1 MKKILSFVVAGTL
14 ALGLI
19 GCSGNL
25 HDVVPSRIDLSG
37 GCVPGQFNAQ
47 PDGTWDNTAGSWTT
61 ADKTT
66 GIYTYEFAATNTEM
80 ECKVLCKTGDWNG
93 GAYGGEGTELK
104 LKVGDKE
111 TLVYD
116 NKTGGGKNV
125 KITGLTKNMKYKI
138 TVTATELATVE
149 ATVEAAGLPPVPYYF
164 DGFFLVGDVFAANGA
179 TSDAWTFGTDNLLS
193 GAVTDAN
200 TGVVT
205 YTKDIKAVKTSGQ
218 MGINDSKWGN
228 KQKGDGITVNAD
240 DTFVKLNAA
249 KEGNF
254 AVTGLTI
261 GEPYRVTIQ
270 SYPDKSVSVRITQ
283 ICEYTLKFK
292 LAGATNG
299 TKYFISGTPWGWSG
313 GWPILSWGGKKPAQ
327 METDA
332 ELAKRFATADSTGE
346 AVFDTAVKVIGKPGD
361 TATWEIKVVSC
372 TAEGADPV
380 YNGNNKNFDITISKK
395 TFTATWNV
403 GTGEVSVE

>member
-149 ATVEAAGLPPVPYYF
+149 AKVEVAGLPPVPYYF
-164 DGFFLVGDVFAANGA
+164 DGLYLVGDVFAANAGTTTWDFGA
-179 TSDAWTFGTDNLLS
+179 KNLIS

-205 YTKDIKAVKTSGQ
+205 YTKDIKAVKISGQ

-240 DTFVKLNAA
+240 DKFVKLNAA

-313 GWPILSWGGKKPAQ
+313 GWPILEWGGKTPAQ
-327 METDA
+327 MEADA
-332 ELAKRFATADSTGE
+332 ELAKRFVTADSTGVAIFNTE
-346 AVFDTAVKVIGKPGD
+346 VKVIGKPGD

-372 TAEGADPV
+372 TADGAKPV
-380 YNGNNKNFDITISKK
+380 YNGDNKKFDITISKK
-395 TFTATWNV
+395 MFTATLNV

>member
-1 MKKILSFVVAGTL
+1 MAVGSTATLSF
-14 ALGLI
+14 
-19 GCSGNL
+19 
-25 HDVVPSRIDLSG
+25 
-37 GCVPGQFNAQ
+37 
-47 PDGTWDNTAGSWTT
+47 
-61 ADKTT
+61 
-66 GIYTYEFAATNTEM
+66 
-80 ECKVLCKTGDWNG
+80 
-93 GAYGGEGTELK
+93 
-104 LKVGDKE
+104 
-111 TLVYD
+111 D
-116 NKTGGGKNV
+116 NKTGGGDNA
-125 KITGLTKNMKYKI
+125 KITGLTKGLKYKL
-138 TVTATELATVE
+138 TVTATESATVE

-164 DGFFLVGDVFAANGA
+164 DGLYLVGDVFAANAGITTWDFGA
-179 TSDAWTFGTDNLLS
+179 KNLIS

-205 YTKDIKAVKTSGQ
+205 YTKDIKAVKISGQ

-240 DTFVKLNAA
+240 DKFVKLNAA

-313 GWPILSWGGKKPAQ
+313 GWPILEWGGKTPAQ
-327 METDA
+327 MEADA
-332 ELAKRFATADSTGE
+332 ELAKRFATADSTG
-346 AVFDTAVKVIGKPGD
+346 AATFDTEVTVIGKPGD

-372 TAEGADPV
+372 TANGANPV
-380 YNGNNKNFDITISKK
+380 YNGDNKKFDITISKK
-395 TFTATWNV
+395 TFTATLNV
-403 GTGEVSVE
+403 GDGSLTVN

>member
-372 TAEGADPV
+372 TADGANPV
-380 YNGNNKNFDITISKK
+380 YNGDNKKFDITISKK